1 MAPGLGP
8 NPWVE
13 LDRISRCVSL
23 AVVAAEDQKFSRHFG
38 FDFESLPD
46 AVEDGLRGGEHHQP
60 ADGQEPDFL
69 NLYSRMHIFAHGRH
83 DHCFYLCECL
93 NDLTKILA

>member
-1 MAPGLGP
+1 MAPDLGP

-46 AVEDGLRGGEHHQP
+46 AVEDGLRGASTISRQTAKNPIFLIFIPGCISSHT
-60 ADGQEPDFL
+60 ADMIIAFI
-69 NLYSRMHIFAHGRH
+69 YASA
-83 DHCFYLCECL
+83 
-93 NDLTKILA
+93 